1 MGFPVVTLIHYHSFI
16 SNCTHNNNLT
26 ILKQI
31 IRICFRADG
40 CQFFRILSLQQSERV
55 TTYSQSTSL
64 NVCLS
69 WNRVFP
75 VFLHHSLTSD
85 RRKHWAC
92 KSKGP
97 GSPALLLHDSDD
109 ALICLPEESKQ
120 TRERLSHRGVD
131 TAVAL

>member
-1 MGFPVVTLIHYHSFI
+1 MGFHVVTSIHHHSFI
-16 SNCTHNNNLT
+16 SNSTHNNNIT
-26 ILKQI
+26 ILKQT
-31 IRICFRADG
+31 IRIYFTSDG
-40 CQFFRILSLQQSERV
+40 CQFFPTLSLQQSERV

-92 KSKGP
+92 KSEGP
-97 GSPALLLHDSDD
+97 GSPALLHDSDD

-120 TRERLSHRGVD
+120 TRERPSHRGVD